1 MKRISTA
8 VLTAALVTGLA
19 GVTLATPAFAKKK
32 DEAPKGPAYTQAV
45 ALAAQKAK
53 AAFAA
58 KDMVAAEAATAEA
71 EAAVKTDDDR
81 YLATFLRYA
90 IISQKIADA
99 STGTNGAFDPTPMVA
114 PLDSL
119 IANPATPADMR
130 PQFEFSRA
138 TIAYDQ
144 KNWPLATQLF
154 TAAQAHGSTQAN
166 LPLYLAKTKVQGGNV
181 AGGMA
186 DLDTLYNSGKPQNE
200 DLFKYAISES
210 NKAGLKAETLKWM
223 QRWVTAYPTSAT
235 WRTALAFYG
244 FSAKPMAKL
253 DKRAQVDLFRLMRQT
268 KALADQNDYE
278 EYAQRAIDIGLPDE
292 AKMVIDEGKAT
303 GKIPAAS
310 SSVIKALAADAA
322 AQITAEGSFDA
333 LEKKAGASP
342 TGPLSA
348 QTGDAY
354 LGRSNYAKAI
364 TLYRQALSKGGVNAD
379 EVNTHLGIALAMSG
393 DKAGAKTAFALVT
406 GAPRNEIA
414 GFWTIWLDHPPTS

>member
-8 VLTAALVTGLA
+8 VLTAALVTGMA
-19 GVTLATPAFAKKK
+19 GVTIAAPATAKKK
-32 DEAPKGPAYTQAV
+32 EEAPKGPAYTQAV

-58 KDMVAAEAATAEA
+58 KDMVAAEAAIAEA

-90 IISQKIADA
+90 IVSQKIADA

-130 PQFEFSRA
+130 PQFEYSRA

-144 KNWPLATQLF
+144 KNWALASQLF
-154 TAAQAHGSTQAN
+154 AAAQTHGSTQAN
-166 LPLYLAKTKVQGGNV
+166 LPLYLAKAKIQGGNA

-186 DLDTLYNSGKPQNE
+186 DLDALFASGKPQT
-200 DLFKYAISES
+200 DDFYRYAIQQSY
-210 NKAGLKAETLKWM
+210 NAGLKTDTVKWM
-223 QRWVTAYPTSAT
+223 QRWVTAYPDSKT

-253 DKRAQVDLFRLMRQT
+253 DKRQQVDLFRLMRQT
-268 KALADQNDYE
+268 KALADQSDYE
-278 EYAQRAIDIGLPDE
+278 EYAQRSIDIGLPDE

-303 GKIPAAS
+303 GKIPTAS

-333 LEKKAGASP
+333 LEKKAGASA

-354 LGRSNYAKAI
+354 LGRANYAKSIA
-364 TLYRQALSKGGVNAD
+364 LYRQALSKGGVNAD
-379 EVNTHLGIALAMSG
+379 EVNMHLGIALALSG
-393 DKAGAKTAFALVT
+393 DKAGAKTAFTAVT

-414 GFWTIWLDHPPTS
+414 SFWIIWLDHPPTS